1 MIESQALYSQPNFKG
16 QARQRI
22 FGADDINLPIDLSI
36 FRQLDHMNEQQLL
49 ELNVNICK
57 RYEEDLVRER

>member
-22 FGADDINLPIDLSI
+22 FGADDIILPIDLSI
-36 FRQLDHMNEQQLL
+36 FRQLDHMNEQ
-49 ELNVNICK
+49 
-57 RYEEDLVRER
+57 